1 MLHLVDSSTESP
13 SRSPLVRTFIGILF
27 GAGVGILIAALA
39 DQVHWSALSQTPLL
53 QKLDVAREIMTVW
66 DILAIP
72 LLSMFVLGT
81 HEVGHLLAGIS
92 QGMRFLMLIIGPFG
106 WHASASGIRFEW
118 NTNVELMGGLAAAA
132 PTKMGDSLSRQL
144 LVMTA
149 GGPITSLLLA
159 ALAVV
164 LASFTDAR
172 LTGYLMYIAALSF
185 GIFVVTLIPARNGSF
200 MSDGMQIIDILRGG
214 DAAIERAVV
223 MQVFA
228 QTMDGVR
235 PRDWDAT
242 AIDQLSKTYSQGPTR
257 NAGIALYLLSRA
269 MDSGQPEDISR
280 YRSHLGNDIDQFP
293 AAFRQTVHVELA
305 ICAWLSGDTE
315 GVWRHLEQSNGGI
328 VEKSR
333 KLLAQAALAKLE
345 GRDEDCERDRL
356 LAVKALAKTSD
367 AGQAKLTE
375 DQLAMLKI

>member
-1 MLHLVDSSTESP
+1 MDTSTESP

-39 DQVHWSALSQTPLL
+39 DQVHWSALSHMPLL

-66 DILAIP
+66 DILAIL

-118 NTNVELMGGLAAAA
+118 NTNVELMGGLAAVA

-164 LASFTDAR
+164 LAYFTDAR
-172 LTGYLMYIAALSF
+172 LTGYLMFVAALSF

-200 MSDGMQIIDILRGG
+200 LSDGMQIIDILRGG

-223 MQVFA
+223 MQIFA

-235 PRDWDAT
+235 PRDWDAS
-242 AIDQLSKTYSQGPTR
+242 AIDQLSKIYSQGPTR

-269 MDSGQPEDISR
+269 MDSGQQEDISR
-280 YRSHLGNDIDQFP
+280 YRSHLGNNIDQFP

-305 ICAWLSGDTE
+305 ICAWQSGDTD
-315 GVWRHLEQSNGGI
+315 GVRRHLEQSNGGI

-345 GRDEDCERDRL
+345 GRDADCERDRL